1 MTDPQPKLQLFNTLT
16 GKLEDFNPL
25 EPGKVKMY
33 VCGPTVYDDAHL
45 GHARCYITWD
55 VLYRFLKF
63 LGYDVTYVRNVT
75 DVDDKILNRAKERGE
90 LPKDVA
96 ERNYDSFKADM
107 AALNVLSPD
116 REPKATEYIG
126 TMIEVIEGLIAKNA
140 AYVAPDGTVYFR
152 VSADGNYGQL
162 SKKPLDELKSGARV
176 DVDPNKENP
185 LDFALWKS
193 VPPEEQ
199 TDEKLSQG
207 YCFASPWGRGRPG
220 WHIECSAMNY
230 AILGPQIDIHAGGAD
245 LVFPH
250 HENEIA
256 QTETWQNLAG
266 GPDDACANHRFAKY
280 WLHNGFVNVS
290 GEKMSKSLGNFST
303 IKKLMGRDESELSD
317 FPIYDANTIRR
328 FLLNNGYRMPVDFNN
343 DSLKSAQQGIR
354 RVIKRI
360 QKMCENLNISEQDL
374 NTFDLDYQQY
384 VLEKTKHLDT
394 NLRVFLIPLVL
405 AIESLES
412 DLETPNAISQL
423 HQLSGYLEEENRLFS
438 TRNANQEN
446 YRGSDFTHK
455 EFCEKIL
462 QYTITL
468 FNLLGFS
475 ISPLSQSISA
485 SGHLSASFS
494 MRVTAQVIPTSAI
507 RTIYK
512 ELSGNWLEEDKA
524 AEVLLA
530 EIVEYR
536 KKAKEIKNWTQA
548 DAIRKH
554 LTDIGLQILDNKDG
568 TTTVEKDGLEIV
580 RV

>member
-1 MTDPQPKLQLFNTLT
+1 MTEPQPKLQLFNTLSN
-16 GKLEDFNPL
+16 KLEDFSPL

-96 ERNYDSFKADM
+96 ERNYASFKADM
-107 AALNVLSPD
+107 AALNVLPPD
-116 REPKATEYIG
+116 CEPKATEYIG
-126 TMIEVIEGLIAKNA
+126 TMIEVIQGLIAKDA

-152 VSADGNYGQL
+152 VSADSNYGQL

-176 DVDPNKENP
+176 DVDPNKESP

-207 YCFASPWGRGRPG
+207 YCFEPPPNSGLVRGRPG

-303 IKKLMGRDESELSD
+303 IKKLLER
-317 FPIYDANTIRR
+317 YDANTIRY
-328 FLLNNGYRMPVDFNN
+328 FLLTNKYRMPVDFNDEALQSSEN
-343 DSLKSAQQGIR
+343 KIVKIHR
-354 RVIKRI
+354 TFNKTCRI
-360 QKMCENLNISEQDL
+360 LAFDQEALELLIVKKYPYSDFSDQAEYITQTTLALMEDL
-374 NTFDLDYQQY
+374 NTA
-384 VLEKTKHLDT
+384 K
-394 NLRVFLIPLVL
+394 VL
-405 AIESLES
+405 AFMEALLSSLNSLADEYPAPS
-412 DLETPNAISQL
+412 SNPKKDSFFKTL
-423 HQLSGYLEEENRLFS
+423 
-438 TRNANQEN
+438 
-446 YRGSDFTHK
+446 
-455 EFCEKIL
+455 L
-462 QYTITL
+462 QNTATL
-468 FNLLGFS
+468 FNLLGFRLDL
-475 ISPLSQSISA
+475 IFNNP
-485 SGHLSASFS
+485 
-494 MRVTAQVIPTSAI
+494 QVSAI
-507 RTIYK
+507 KIPIDA
-512 ELSGNWLEEDKA
+512 LESMIQVRKQAKQQKDWKRADEIRNQ
-524 AEVLLA
+524 LL
-530 EIVEYR
+530 
-536 KKAKEIKNWTQA
+536 
-548 DAIRKH
+548 DF
-554 LTDIGLQILDNKDG
+554 GLQILDNKDG

>member
-1 MTDPQPKLQLFNTLT
+1 
-16 GKLEDFNPL
+16 
-25 EPGKVKMY
+25 
-33 VCGPTVYDDAHL
+33 VYDDAHL

-96 ERNYDSFKADM
+96 ERNYESFKADM

-126 TMIEVIEGLIAKNA
+126 TMIEVIQGLIAKNA
-140 AYVAPDGTVYFR
+140 AYVASDGTVYFR

-207 YCFASPWGRGRPG
+207 YCFESPWGRGRPG

-266 GPDDACANHRFAKY
+266 GPEDSCANHRFAKY

-303 IKKLMGRDESELSD
+303 IKKLLER
-317 FPIYDANTIRR
+317 YDANTIRY
-328 FLLNNGYRMPVDFNN
+328 FLLTNGYRMPVDFNDEALQAAAN
-343 DSLKSAQQGIR
+343 WVKKLESRLVRINSHLKLTEKEIDELIIPNKQALYRKKDERDELVATASEEELLKRPEYYILYQCLLAFELNLEKDLDTAQALA
-354 RVIKRI
+354 
-360 QKMCENLNISEQDL
+360 NLN
-374 NTFDLDYQQY
+374 
-384 VLEKTKHLDT
+384 KM
-394 NLRVFLIPLVL
+394 
-405 AIESLES
+405 
-412 DLETPNAISQL
+412 
-423 HQLSGYLEEENRLFS
+423 LSGFTDHYLDVHRFYF
-438 TRNANQEN
+438 QEIMTML
-446 YRGSDFTHK
+446 Y
-455 EFCEKIL
+455 I
-462 QYTITL
+462 
-468 FNLLGFS
+468 LGFNWQF
-475 ISPLSQSISA
+475 LFA
-485 SGHLSASFS
+485 SVDLP
-494 MRVTAQVIPTSAI
+494 QEQI

-512 ELSGNWLEEDKA
+512 ELSGKWLEEDQEP
-524 AEVLLA
+524 EVLLA